1 VNVRVL
7 AATDARLEER
17 VASGEFSQPL
27 FHRLS
32 AFPIGLPSLRE
43 RRQDIGP
50 LFLHFLRQILKETGD
65 LAKLETSPES
75 KHPWLSGDAM
85 TAVALAPWPGNVRQ
99 LRNFAT
105 QLALANRGAAEASL
119 NATLLAS
126 LAQEVPLRPPVA
138 AKAKGRGKPTDVAA
152 ISHQTLVD
160 TLERNDYRTTRTA
173 RDLGISRT
181 TLYELIRRD
190 PELRKASDIPDDELR
205 RHELECQGDLDQ
217 ISKRL
222 HVSVRAL
229 QLRLRRPA

>member
-1 VNVRVL
+1 
-7 AATDARLEER
+7 

-65 LAKLETSPES
+65 LANLETSPES

-138 AKAKGRGKPTDVAA
+138 AKTKGRGKPTDVAA

-160 TLERNDYRTTRTA
+160 ALERNDYRTTRTA

-190 PELRKASDIPDDELR
+190 PELHKASDIPDDELR
-205 RHELECQGDLDQ
+205 RLERECQGDLDQ